1 MKWQQL
7 HSFLPTSLRH
17 GSLFVCFLQGGGHG
31 WEARITI
38 LAPPF
43 LPLPEVLHD
52 HKAQFMSTPAGAASI
67 IPSSQEKMKQVMV
80 HSGEGRKSGQVPG
93 RRGPSHIRAKYS
105 RLGATCVNMEQIMNP
120 LTGGYYARE
129 RLPATMDLEG
139 TRPLELLP
147 EQSVTST
154 LWEECP
160 RVCIHVC
167 TNKPKYCSETEAWML

>member
-1 MKWQQL
+1 M
-7 HSFLPTSLRH
+7 
-17 GSLFVCFLQGGGHG
+17 
-31 WEARITI
+31 
-38 LAPPF
+38 
-43 LPLPEVLHD
+43 
-52 HKAQFMSTPAGAASI
+52 
-67 IPSSQEKMKQVMV
+67 

-120 LTGGYYARE
+120 LTGGYYARK

-160 RVCIHVC
+160 CVCVC
-167 TNKPKYCSETEAWML
+167 VYTCVQISPSTAPINKLGCCNHNFLASFSV